1 MRSLKIVALLVVAG
15 VATALAAE
23 KPLAE
28 PDGRDEWAKADT
40 AVATLMKEADAA
52 ARSAVFASALLRKYL
67 PGYRVYVRM
76 ADSYGKETRIFLATR
91 DGAVTPLPDAQWRK
105 RDDEP
110 FWRSPVIS
118 EFLRKRQIKVRN
130 GEEAVEVAR
139 LFEELEAAA
148 NYVAFFKINT
158 KDFTVF
164 DSSSS
169 SSNSDQGFIGS
180 TRLSRV
186 EARAGRSR
194 SICRTTG
201 VDPAATGVRD
211 RSRRAAYLPG
221 SPMEVMRALVVAT
234 LFAFLPGLVQGAD
247 ASPRYRMEVIT
258 GCGCDSSRRDGGRAL
273 RPGRHGLQNFARFA
287 AVRRFP
293 ASRRN
298 TRMVAGMHSQERW
311 CRGIARFD

>member
-15 VATALAAE
+15 VATTLAAE

-130 GEEAVEVAR
+130 GEEAVELAR

-148 NYVAFFKINT
+148 NYVAFLKINT

-164 DSSSS
+164 DS
-169 SSNSDQGFIGS
+169 QFIEQQFGP
-180 TRLSRV
+180 RV
-186 EARAGRSR
+186 HWQYTPE
-194 SICRTTG
+194 
-201 VDPAATGVRD
+201 
-211 RSRRAAYLPG
+211 
-221 SPMEVMRALVVAT
+221 
-234 LFAFLPGLVQGAD
+234 
-247 ASPRYRMEVIT
+247 PR
-258 GCGCDSSRRDGGRAL
+258 GGEGWTVTVKYVG
-273 RPGRHGLQNFARFA
+273 P
-287 AVRRFP
+287 P
-293 ASRRN
+293 ASIRQPPVYEIDLDEQQ
-298 TRMVAGMHSQERW
+298 TFQDLRW
-311 CRGIARFD
+311 KS